1 MKIQELILSVVLLFA
16 VIMMV
21 RNNNCNLTGTIQDPY
36 GKGIVFST
44 LEVYKE
50 GKQPKLV
57 EEVFTDFNGDFKLKG
72 LNPGTYKLV
81 IKSPGF
87 EEKTAKVRLTNK
99 NNKLKTIQL
108 EGNVVLLDP
117 VIIFGKA

>member
-1 MKIQELILSVVLLFA
+1 MKIQKLILSVVLLFA

-21 RNNNCNLTGTIQDPY
+21 RNNNCNLMGTIQDPY

-50 GKQPKLV
+50 SKQPKLV

-72 LNPGTYKLV
+72 LNPR
-81 IKSPGF
+81 F
-87 EEKTAKVRLTNK
+87 EEKTAKIRLTNK
-99 NNKLKTIQL
+99 HNKLKTIQL
-108 EGNVVLLDP
+108 KGNVVLLDP

>member
-1 MKIQELILSVVLLFA
+1 MYSKNVKMKIQKLILSVVLLFA

-57 EEVFTDFNGDFKLKG
+57 EEVFTDFNGEFELKG
-72 LNPGTYKLV
+72 MKPGTYKLV

-87 EEKTAKVRLTNK
+87 EEKTTKEIGR
-99 NNKLKTIQL
+99 
-108 EGNVVLLDP
+108 G
-117 VIIFGKA
+117 